1 MEGYCNQVKI
11 ELAKNEE
18 TNEGIAI
25 YIVIDPAMSFAL
37 L

>member
-18 TNEGIAI
+18 INEGIVQ
-25 YIVIDPAMSFAL
+25 YT
-37 L
+37 